1 MKKSINGWSFP
12 AEYTF
17 EDCLKVAKEKGFD
30 GIEFNLDGENK
41 GHSFTFETTDEEILA
56 VKALCEQYGIV
67 PVSVSSSLHH
77 NAWGKNAPEDVEY
90 LMKVLKA
97 ELNAAKVLG
106 ADTILVVPGG
116 MNENLTLKQSRIN
129 SIKNLKSAE
138 DMIRASGV
146 TVALE
151 NIYNGFFLSPYD
163 MLSFL
168 DELNS
173 DVFALY
179 LDLGNMLSFSNAEYW
194 AEIVGSRT
202 ARIHIKDFKRN
213 NNKGGVSCE
222 LLQGDVNFKAAM
234 AALKANGFDGYLT
247 AEVFKADGVEWNDFF
262 DSISHA
268 EDVIANYYNEA

>member
-1 MKKSINGWSFP
+1 
-12 AEYTF
+12 
-17 EDCLKVAKEKGFD
+17 
-30 GIEFNLDGENK
+30 
-41 GHSFTFETTDEEILA
+41 
-56 VKALCEQYGIV
+56 
-67 PVSVSSSLHH
+67 
-77 NAWGKNAPEDVEY
+77 
-90 LMKVLKA
+90 MKVLKA

-151 NIYNGFFLSPYD
+151 NICNGFFLSPYD

-179 LDLGNMLSFSNAEYW
+179 LDLGNMLAFSNAEYW

-202 ARIHIKDFKRN
+202 ARIHIKDFKRTN
-213 NNKGGVSCE
+213 GINKGGVFCE

-234 AALKANGFDGYLT
+234 AALKKEGFDGYMT
-247 AEVFKADGVEWNDFF
+247 AEVFKAEGVEWDDFF
-262 DSISHA
+262 ASVSKA
-268 EDVIANYYNEA
+268 EDVIAGYYNEA